1 MNTISLLDGLFP
13 ASSPADMESFYKL
26 LAIIA
31 DPAGTKKRLDEL
43 AAGQAEAQKTVDAAN
58 LALADLDATRLAQE
72 RALKT
77 ERDEHES
84 ALEQSKSQ
92 FGAYCT
98 RRIQELDARDDAATQ
113 LFAKATADSAAAAEL
128 RADLERRVAA
138 IKAAVQS

>member
-31 DPAGTKKRLDEL
+31 DPDAAKKRLDEL
-43 AAGQAEAQKTVDAAN
+43 AASQAEAKAALDAVHVAHAELDAA
-58 LALADLDATRLAQE
+58 RLAQDQALKNASDE
-72 RALKT
+72 QEKRLADAKSAFTANCSARARAL
-77 ERDEHES
+77 DE
-84 ALEQSKSQ
+84 
-92 FGAYCT
+92 
-98 RRIQELDARDDAATQ
+98 RDDAAKQ
-113 LFAKATADSAAAAEL
+113 LLAKAKADSEAAAEL